1 MITDNKLT
9 LYITP
14 ELSDLIDRVR
24 SLNEVVIQIEDEA
37 KKVFR
42 KIDYSNFP
50 EYTELH
56 NLHTNLNHRLAVSAS
71 LALGLNTIR

>member
-1 MITDNKLT
+1 MDNKLT
-9 LYITP
+9 LDIKP

-37 KKVFR
+37 KKVSR

-56 NLHTNLNHRLAVSAS
+56 NLYTALNNRLAASAC
-71 LALGLNTIR
+71 LALGLSTIR